1 MKKKIVLL
9 AFFAVISLS
18 VAYAQDI
25 TGHWT
30 GKVMD
35 QYNVAYDFK
44 VQGDSL
50 TGKDTHPD
58 GSVSDISNGIVG
70 SDTLAFDVPIQGAL
84 THVTGKI
91 KGDTIT
97 LSLSVMGNDVSFD
110 IKKTEETK

>member
-18 VAYAQDI
+18 VACAQDI

-44 VQGDSL
+44 VQGNSL

-58 GSVSDISNGIVG
+58 GSVSDINNGIVG
-70 SDTLAFDVPIQGAL
+70 ADTLAFDVPIQGAL

>member
-1 MKKKIVLL
+1 MKKKMVSFIFV
-9 AFFAVISLS
+9 AFFSIF
-18 VAYAQDI
+18 VASAQDI
-25 TGHWT
+25 SGHWT
-30 GKVMD
+30 GMVMG

-58 GSVSDISNGIVG
+58 GSVSDISNGVIG
-70 SDTLAFDVPIQGAL
+70 GDTLAFDVPIQGAM

-97 LSLSVMGNDVSFD
+97 LSLSVMGNDVSYD
-110 IKKTEETK
+110 IKKTEEKL

>member
-9 AFFAVISLS
+9 SFFVVVTLS
-18 VAYAQDI
+18 VACAQDI

-44 VQGDSL
+44 VQGNSL

-70 SDTLAFDVPIQGAL
+70 SDTLAFDVPIQGAM

-97 LSLSVMGNDVSFD
+97 LSISVQGNDISFD
-110 IKKTEETK
+110 IKKAAGTQ

>member
-9 AFFAVISLS
+9 AFFGVLTLS
-18 VAYAQDI
+18 FAYAQDI

-44 VQGDSL
+44 AQGNSL
-50 TGKDTHPD
+50 SGKNTHPD
-58 GSVSDISNGIVG
+58 GSVTDISNGVVG
-70 SDTLAFDVPIQGAL
+70 GDTLAFDVSIQDAL

-91 KGDTIT
+91 KGNTIT
-97 LSLSVMGNDVSFD
+97 LSLSVQGNDLSFD
-110 IKKTEETK
+110 IKKEEEAK